1 MCSFNTL
8 SQLESYSMDFGIFN
22 KDIKDL
28 LNSKKAL
35 GIKVGLSGLIMVF
48 ISFPFYIFSETV
60 GQLILTIGILIG
72 IVGIFM
78 HMLLMFNLKQ

>member
-1 MCSFNTL
+1 
-8 SQLESYSMDFGIFN
+8 MDFGIFN